1 MNRAFLALFFFLSSV
16 TPAFAWGEKGH
27 LIASE
32 AATRGTPVEMPH
44 FFHERYPQLIY
55 LGYDPDRIRGAGQSI
70 DAFNAPNHFL
80 DIEYVD
86 GLKLSPNRYEFIN
99 ELYASGRLRSLGI
112 EVDKPGF
119 VPWRIA
125 ELAEELT
132 QQFRMWRRSLPGSA
146 ERGYIEDNVIRLAG
160 ILGHFVADSAN
171 PHHASIH
178 YNGWAGVPNPN
189 RYPNDCETHGRFE
202 TQFVSRVVRPRD
214 VFSIS
219 IEPKLRENYFEAAI
233 ELIRES
239 KTHVEN
245 LYRMDRDGAFTA
257 KGTDEGRRFAAARMA
272 QGGAVLR
279 DLWWS
284 AWVNSG
290 KEPPRRPRS

>member
-1 MNRAFLALFFFLSSV
+1 M
-16 TPAFAWGEKGH
+16 
-27 LIASE
+27 
-32 AATRGTPVEMPH
+32 
-44 FFHERYPQLIY
+44 
-55 LGYDPDRIRGAGQSI
+55 
-70 DAFNAPNHFL
+70 
-80 DIEYVD
+80 EYVD
-86 GLKLSPNRYEFIN
+86 GLNLSPNRYEYIS
-99 ELYASGRLRSLGI
+99 ELYASGRLRALGI
-112 EVDKPGF
+112 GVDKPGF

-125 ELAEELT
+125 ELSEELT
-132 QQFRMWRRSLPGSA
+132 QQFRMWRRSEPGSV

-178 YNGWAGVPNPN
+178 YNGWAGVPNTN

-202 TQFVSRVVRPRD
+202 TQFVSRIVRPSD

-219 IEPKLRENYFEAAI
+219 IERKLRENYFEAAL

-239 KTHVEN
+239 KTRVEE
-245 LYRMDRDGAFTA
+245 LYRLDRDGAFTA
-257 KGTDEGRRFAAARMA
+257 KGTDAGRHFAAGRIAI
-272 QGGAVLR
+272 GGAVLR

-290 KEPPRRPRS
+290 KEPQRRARS